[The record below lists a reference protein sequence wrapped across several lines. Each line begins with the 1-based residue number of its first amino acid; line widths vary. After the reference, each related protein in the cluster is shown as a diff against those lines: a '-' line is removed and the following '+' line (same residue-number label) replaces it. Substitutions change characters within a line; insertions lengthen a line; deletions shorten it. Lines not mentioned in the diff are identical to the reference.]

1 MERIKLGSDKATI
14 LNFLTNEKIKRLRR
28 YPLSGHWIYNR
39 DRLCQN
45 TFNNLKM
52 IKLKMTK
59 LIILLCFSFGRVAGQ
74 TTTQARSDTIPVI
87 MLVGDT
93 SDSNPIRTTH
103 ALLYRKDSTERIV
116 DYIWQIR
123 GYEVRENNPTFD
135 QTYHGT
141 LAIAVMSWVDH
152 FTHVAYLDEKKKPLR
167 LYVWQ
172 SVKP

>member
-1 MERIKLGSDKATI
+1 
-14 LNFLTNEKIKRLRR
+14 
-28 YPLSGHWIYNR
+28 
-39 DRLCQN
+39 
-45 TFNNLKM
+45 
-52 IKLKMTK
+52 MTK

-74 TTTQARSDTIPVI
+74 TAFDSTGRYIAPKAGAMFIDPGFYQPGNHDFVAKADSGLYDTIPVI

-93 SDSNPIRTTH
+93 AQRTEEIYSQMDTLVSNCGTPDCGSHYEKVYVRHKKAI
-103 ALLYRKDSTERIV
+103 LQPV
-116 DYIWQIR
+116 WQIR

-152 FTHVAYLDEKKKPLR
+152 FTHIAYLDEKKKPLK